1 MTTDR
6 NYLGLA
12 RRYFRGKSW
21 EVKIRSSYLPSSYRY
36 LPDREEEE
44 GQTCLSACCNI
55 LHLPDD
61 VWLGILSSLQ
71 ILDIVRC
78 EMSCTMLQDLIV
90 YYGVYKARLDMIC
103 RRKRINNYMVLPE
116 TVRTGKT
123 EQEISA
129 YYKSRLYHY
138 TNKCWPRQ
146 VEEDEY
152 VQTYKVGKKKQE
164 LDNLVLKGMKKFS
177 IIGV

>member
-1 MTTDR
+1 MKTQG

-12 RRYFRGKSW
+12 RRYFLGKSW
-21 EVKIRSSYLPSSYRY
+21 EVKMSGSGSYRY
-36 LPDREEEE
+36 LPDREEESQTS
-44 GQTCLSACCNI
+44 QTCLSAWSNI
-55 LHLPDD
+55 LQLPGD

-71 ILDIVRC
+71 MQDIVRC
-78 EMSCTMLQDLIV
+78 EMSCTVLHDLIV
-90 YYGVYKARLDMIC
+90 HYGVYKGRLDMIC

-116 TVRTGKT
+116 TVRSGKT